1 MKSKKLV
8 IVPISIS
15 ILGEITQGKE
25 YDVIRVVNDE
35 SVSRAHYIGDN
46 GSENCAY
53 FDRSNLSGSSLR
65 NGAKSL
71 AGMWEARLV
80 EVEQPVS
87 ELDQII
93 STAQHYAQDT
103 AERAIADA
111 LLPGGQIHAAFRAV
125 GTFINDAFIRTG
137 HIKVAP
143 TEHTAKTDREVL
155 EVLRDILRVPEGEN
169 IITHAKAV
177 RVMAD
182 ALNGIANQ

>member
-1 MKSKKLV
+1 MKSEKLV
-8 IVPISIS
+8 IVPVTIS
-15 ILGEITQGKE
+15 ILGEVTQHKE
-25 YDVIRVVNDE
+25 YDIFRVVTDE
-35 SVSRAHYIGDN
+35 SVIYAHYISDS
-46 GSENCAY
+46 GSEHFVS

-71 AGMWEARLV
+71 AGMWEARLI

-87 ELDQII
+87 EIDQII

-111 LLPGGQIHAAFRAV
+111 LLPGGQIHAAFRA
-125 GTFINDAFIRTG
+125 GGPFINDAFIRPG
-137 HIKVAP
+137 HITVAP

-155 EVLRDILRVPEGEN
+155 EVLRDILRVPDGEN

>member
-1 MKSKKLV
+1 MKSEKLV
-8 IVPISIS
+8 IVPERSIF
-15 ILGEITQGKE
+15 GHFTQGKE
-25 YDVIRVVNDE
+25 YDVIRVLEGSDFA
-35 SVSRAHYIGDN
+35 RAYYIGDL
-46 GSENCAY
+46 GKEDYTA

-71 AGMWEARLV
+71 AGMWEARLI
-80 EVEQPVS
+80 EVEKPVS

-125 GTFINDAFIRTG
+125 GTFINDDFIRTG